1 MAKLLRAI
9 ALTSVVAID
18 KNTKQFKIQLD
29 RKLIKLFGE
38 DDWTG
43 IEWQR
48 RLQLRRKPLAQ
59 ALHAYYSSHR
69 SPFPVRLSTL
79 KGITGSKNSQSA
91 GFKRQCRVALEALVE
106 IGFLHSFSIDRD
118 VVSVKRSLAAL
129 PSKDN

>member
-1 MAKLLRAI
+1 
-9 ALTSVVAID
+9 
-18 KNTKQFKIQLD
+18 
-29 RKLIKLFGE
+29 LIKLFGE

-79 KGITGSKNSQSA
+79 QGITGSKNSQAAS
-91 GFKRQCRVALEALVE
+91 FKRQCRVALESLVE
-106 IGFLHSFSIDRD
+106 IGFLLSFSFDRD
-118 VVSVKRSLAAL
+118 VVSVKRNLATHQSRNTPQHAQL
-129 PSKDN
+129 SPTPA